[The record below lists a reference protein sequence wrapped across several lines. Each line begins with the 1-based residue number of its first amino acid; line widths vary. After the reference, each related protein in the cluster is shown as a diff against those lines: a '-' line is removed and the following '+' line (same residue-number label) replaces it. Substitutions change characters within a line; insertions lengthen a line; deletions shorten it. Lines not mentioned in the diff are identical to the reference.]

1 MHAAGFGS
9 IESQCQHVL
18 HVRAD
23 LVPNP
28 AQSNST
34 MYEQAV
40 CWGVTRVFTL
50 GEYAKAR
57 HSCLTTESG
66 VLRPGRDSGI
76 RVKQR
81 GTSGV
86 GVEQRWG
93 RYQSVLGPR
102 VYPTLTKTKERQVT
116 ILRYIY
122 EPDSQMCQQMTKGDR
137 NECGS

>member
-1 MHAAGFGS
+1 MATN
-9 IESQCQHVL
+9 EKRYPTPRLPPC
-18 HVRAD
+18 VRAD

-34 MYEQAV
+34 MYDQAV

-66 VLRPGRDSGI
+66 VLRPGRGLGM
-76 RVKQR
+76 RMKQR

-86 GVEQRWG
+86 GAEQRWG

-102 VYPTLTKTKERQVT
+102 VYPTLTKTKEQQVT

-122 EPDSQMCQQMTKGDR
+122 EPNSQMCQQMTKGDR